1 MRNKEIAAALGIS
14 EETAQVHVKNIL
26 AKLKV
31 NDRSA
36 ADHRGAAPR
45 NHSSA

>member
-1 MRNKEIAAALGIS
+1 LDIS
-14 EETAQVHVKNIL
+14 EETVKVHVKNIL

-36 ADHRGAAPR
+36 VVAVAARRGILHL
-45 NHSSA
+45 N